1 MGCFGA
7 VVGLR
12 QALGAVRAYP
22 GANVMMLCLELSSLH
37 FAPALDLE
45 RLTCM
50 SLFGDAAGALLLTD
64 DPAAS
69 GPELIDIVSG
79 ADFSTAGQMTLTIT
93 DEGLAMSLSPR
104 VPVSLQRNVRA
115 VVDRL
120 LARNGL
126 SMDDID
132 HWLVHPGGPSIMDAV
147 QGKLGI
153 SDEQMEVSR
162 QVLADHG
169 NCVSATILLVLQRY
183 LREGRARRGEWGV
196 MMSFGPGLTIEMCLL
211 RF

>member
-1 MGCFGA
+1 
-7 VVGLR
+7 
-12 QALGAVRAYP
+12 
-22 GANVMMLCLELSSLH
+22 
-37 FAPALDLE
+37 
-45 RLTCM
+45 
-50 SLFGDAAGALLLTD
+50 
-64 DPAAS
+64 
-69 GPELIDIVSG
+69 
-79 ADFSTAGQMTLTIT
+79 
-93 DEGLAMSLSPR
+93 
-104 VPVSLQRNVRA
+104 
-115 VVDRL
+115 L

-126 SMDDID
+126 GMGDID

-147 QGKLGI
+147 QGKLDI